1 VTTPATTLSAP
12 AALTRKTTSLL
23 RSIFQRFLHKVAFVA
38 PGGSTIRPWLHR
50 MRGVNIGKNVWISQ
64 YVYIDELHPEAV
76 TIGDNC
82 SIGLRVSIFAH
93 FYWGGK
99 RSIDEAGPV
108 VIEND
113 AFIGPHVVILPN
125 VHVGRAAVI
134 KAGTAVTG
142 SVPAETF
149 WGLPSPEPLARVTIP
164 LTPDHTYSEFRSGL
178 RPIRRRKIP
187 VPKPEE
193 E

>member
-1 VTTPATTLSAP
+1 VTTPA
-12 AALTRKTTSLL
+12 AALTAPAPIARKAKGLL
-23 RSIFQRFLHKVAFVA
+23 RSIFQRFLHKLAFVA

-50 MRGVNIGKNVWISQ
+50 LRGVNIGKNVWISQ

-99 RSIDEAGPV
+99 RSLDEAGPV

-113 AFIGPHVVILPN
+113 VFIGPHVVILPN
-125 VHVGRAAVI
+125 VHVGHAAVI
-134 KAGTAVTG
+134 KAGTAVTS
-142 SVPAETF
+142 SVPPETF
-149 WGLPSPEPLARVTIP
+149 WGLPSPEPLARVTVP
-164 LTPDHTYSEFRSGL
+164 LTSQHSYSEFRSGL
-178 RPIRRRKIP
+178 RPIRRRRIP
-187 VPKPEE
+187 APKSEGE
-193 E
+193 